1 MATYTKPTDIDSSA
15 EGWIDSTNNVNIF
28 RMTGTFGISEVIE
41 NVVLDTT
48 TSGTL
53 NFDVKSQGV
62 LYLTDSA
69 TSNRTINFRYDS
81 LNTLNSIMSNGESIS
96 STVLMTVGADSA
108 YYLNSYLIDNDSTS
122 LKWSGATAPSGG
134 NTSSVDI
141 YTFSIVKKDSANFT
155 VFGTQSQFG

>member
-1 MATYTKPTDIDSSA
+1 MATYTRPTEVDSNA

-69 TSNRTINFRYDS
+69 ASNRTINFRYDS

-96 STVLMTVGADSA
+96 STVLMTQGTTA
-108 YYLNSYLIDNDSTS
+108 YYLNQYLIDNDSTS
-122 LKWSGATAPSGG
+122 LKWSGGSAPSGG

-141 YTFSIVKKDSANFT
+141 YTFSIVKKDSADFT
-155 VFGTQSQFG
+155 IFGTQTQFA